1 MSQPQRQYESA
12 TLFNVRITD
21 MRHLW
26 EPAREFKGK
35 VQDKPSWFTAFITPK
50 TCPQWHLEPALAGV
64 VAAFSKIM
72 ATRQI
77 SGFPVSDGDLPNA
90 EGKSSEWAKG
100 HWIVSA
106 STSQQPNI
114 EIVMPGGQVQKLPGK
129 VMGVKSGDF
138 VMAGVTAV
146 VKQNDPRAVKLYL
159 NAVLFT
165 APGPE
170 IVFANNVS
178 GAELVAQAQAQGMQ
192 VQGYTP
198 SGGFG
203 GGGFGASQQGGAPFG
218 QGGFGAPGQGQGG
231 FAAPNAGQNPAFS
244 NGNGFG
250 APAAGPFGG
259 PAPMTGGP
267 AFGGPA
273 PGQNGTAQPG
283 FGGAASP
290 SNGFGAAPQGGQ
302 FGGGGFA
309 APGGF
314 GAPQGGFPGR

>member
-12 TLFNVRITD
+12 TLFDVRITD

-26 EPAREFKGK
+26 EPATSYRNKPQE
-35 VQDKPSWFTAFITPK
+35 KPSWFTAFITPK
-50 TCPQWHLEPALAGV
+50 TQPQWHLEPALASV

-77 SGFPVSDGDLPNA
+77 SGFPISDGDLPNA

-100 HWIVSA
+100 HWIISA

-114 EIVMPGGQVQKLPGK
+114 EMVMPGGQVQKLPGK

-159 NAVLFT
+159 NAVVFT
-165 APGPE
+165 RPGPE
-170 IVFANNVS
+170 IVFANSVS
-178 GAELVAQAQAQGMQ
+178 GADLVAQAQAQGLQ
-192 VQGYTP
+192 VQGYAP

-203 GGGFGASQQGGAPFG
+203 GGGGFGAPAG
-218 QGGFGAPGQGQGG
+218 GGFGAPNAQPPFGG
-231 FAAPNAGQNPAFS
+231 AQMQPNAGHAPQAAPGFAPQ
-244 NGNGFG
+244 GNGFG
-250 APAAGPFGG
+250 APAAGPFGQ
-259 PAPMTGGP
+259 PAPLAGFAPGAGT
-267 AFGGPA
+267 APA
-273 PGQNGTAQPG
+273 PQTGNAG
-283 FGGAASP
+283 FPSSP
-290 SNGFGAAPQGGQ
+290 GFGAAPQGGQ